1 MEMEKFANQI
11 QKANRNDRNKAM
23 IAFVVFVFFDFVLS
37 GLAQYNDI
45 LFLVMWQCILVI
57 TALEVGRYQWNRY
70 LYYYEGEEV
79 IGIRESLCDVMRLQ
93 AFPVEKYFSYVSK
106 KMYLTSIFLGVV
118 TFLMG
123 LFNATHIEG
132 IDFEWDRFA
141 ITLGFGVICV
151 LSPYIVGLG
160 KKKFWI
166 YQSKMGSKGKLN
178 MMLKVGRV
186 LFAFVEYLFAI
197 VVSVLGII
205 FMWGITSAFLA
216 PPIDETRV
224 VLRSQ
229 QSFFGLILVFIGVL
243 AALWA
248 LFNYSKKKLSKVMGI
263 IASALFFI
271 SILMLVAEAYIYTE
285 FSNEQ
290 ITVRQLW
297 NEKTYQ
303 LEEVNNFIIYDENEM
318 IQMKL
323 ILEDGQTAKISGSSL
338 SYSKLYEQTYF
349 SEYNFIA
356 DYIISLREA
365 GATGQI
371 KDVEQL
377 RKNVVDL
384 DPEIQNGLEKI
395 IEEMEY

>member
-1 MEMEKFANQI
+1 
-11 QKANRNDRNKAM
+11 
-23 IAFVVFVFFDFVLS
+23 
-37 GLAQYNDI
+37 
-45 LFLVMWQCILVI
+45 
-57 TALEVGRYQWNRY
+57 
-70 LYYYEGEEV
+70 
-79 IGIRESLCDVMRLQ
+79 
-93 AFPVEKYFSYVSK
+93 VEKYFSYVSK